1 MTTHYLLFL
10 LWFEY
15 LHCVVLQP
23 QCSDGVFTISNL
35 TSELSSDGLS
45 GIVTGRVD
53 VCYNGTFSSV
63 CDLNWDEVDAM
74 ILCEN
79 YLSNTLGVSRDLIG
93 K

>member
-1 MTTHYLLFL
+1 M
-10 LWFEY
+10 
-15 LHCVVLQP
+15 LQP

-79 YLSNTLGVSRDLIG
+79 YLSNTLGVPRDLIG